1 MADKILSLQEIAEIE
16 QRLRQ
21 GAVTKQDV
29 ERLLA
34 TVRRLVKN
42 VPRSKNAEPAT
53 HTIHDKIS
61 VPRSNAGSEPLVEI
75 FTDGA
80 CAGNPGPGGWGALI
94 RSAGQEQELS
104 GGAPHT
110 TNNRMELTAAI
121 EALKHL
127 PAPCRAT
134 LTTDSQ
140 YLRKGITQWIKNW
153 KVNGWKNASK
163 QPVKNAE
170 LWRELDELNR
180 RHSID
185 WRWVRGHIGHPE
197 NERCDALA
205 RRAIDRLEKA

>member
-1 MADKILSLQEIAEIE
+1 MPRKILSIQEIAEIE
-16 QRLRQ
+16 QRLQQ
-21 GAVTKQDV
+21 GAISDQDV
-29 ERLLA
+29 QQLLDTA
-34 TVRRLVKN
+34 RQLLGDA
-42 VPRSKNAEPAT
+42 PRSETAKRTGKSVADKPPAVKV
-53 HTIHDKIS
+53 IGQ
-61 VPRSNAGSEPLVEI
+61 AGAVAEI

-94 RSAGQEQELS
+94 RIGGQEQELS
-104 GGAPHT
+104 GGEPRT

-121 EALKHL
+121 EALKRL
-127 PAPCRAT
+127 PDSCRAT

-170 LWRELDELNR
+170 LWRELDALNR

-185 WRWVRGHIGHPE
+185 WQWVRGHIGHPE
-197 NERCDALA
+197 NERCDELA
-205 RRAIDRLEKA
+205 RRAIGRLR